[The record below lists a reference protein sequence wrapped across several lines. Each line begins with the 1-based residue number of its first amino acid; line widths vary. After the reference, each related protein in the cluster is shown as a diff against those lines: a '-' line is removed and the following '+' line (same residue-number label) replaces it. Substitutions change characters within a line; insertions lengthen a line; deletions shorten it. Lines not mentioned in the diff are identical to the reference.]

1 MWRNILSTYHSFVA
15 YLYEI
20 RDSAIIVYHS
30 FPILFG
36 NWRFNLAF
44 IFICLP
50 LILLLN
56 FILALKFMKWRERRN
71 HEEEDRKTKLK
82 ALQEEKEE
90 IRRLCTDDLKEKSSK
105 ELSEM
110 RSRLKGVEK
119 NKFFVELKESISRQ
133 LNEIDL
139 ELPLVKRQERV
150 DALAIKEEDSRE
162 LIRQIEENIKEKE
175 LELKNFEET
184 SLRKLEAH
192 NHAVY
197 LEEDLTEKD
206 KLLLLKHGYNK
217 AYEYCVFEQDCLH
230 VFVKPTLKHSVTH
243 TFLVWSAMRLLK
255 NMKGVYNVF
264 DWDTREADVCF
275 KYFKKDFAVEI
286 ETGTLLSKKVQL
298 RNKIDYL
305 QSKYK
310 DRWIILVSKKSIA
323 SKYSKFGKVTTR
335 VDAPKK
341 LKKLL
346 KSALVS

>member
-133 LNEIDL
+133 
-139 ELPLVKRQERV
+139 
-150 DALAIKEEDSRE
+150 
-162 LIRQIEENIKEKE
+162 
-175 LELKNFEET
+175 
-184 SLRKLEAH
+184 H
-192 NHAVY
+192 N
-197 LEEDLTEKD
+197 
-206 KLLLLKHGYNK
+206 
-217 AYEYCVFEQDCLH
+217 
-230 VFVKPTLKHSVTH
+230 
-243 TFLVWSAMRLLK
+243 
-255 NMKGVYNVF
+255 
-264 DWDTREADVCF
+264 
-275 KYFKKDFAVEI
+275 
-286 ETGTLLSKKVQL
+286 
-298 RNKIDYL
+298 
-305 QSKYK
+305 
-310 DRWIILVSKKSIA
+310 
-323 SKYSKFGKVTTR
+323 
-335 VDAPKK
+335 
-341 LKKLL
+341 
-346 KSALVS
+346 